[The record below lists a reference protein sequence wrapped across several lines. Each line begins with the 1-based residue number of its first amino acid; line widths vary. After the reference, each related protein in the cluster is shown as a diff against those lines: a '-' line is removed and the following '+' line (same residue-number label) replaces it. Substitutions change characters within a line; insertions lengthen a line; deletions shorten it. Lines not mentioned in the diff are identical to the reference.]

1 MANVNYLPLTEYVAV
16 YTGQV
21 PVIFIPR
28 AAVMHGHCVVCNWQ
42 GTAHRTAWYL
52 GEGNQLE
59 SWWVPVADGDILRGE
74 GPDDRQRVFLRGQ
87 PTPFVGAN
95 ALPKTPPVVPVVVGK
110 GPPAPRPAI
119 PRAAAPKAA
128 VVPARGVIMPKGPP
142 AAMIPAPA
150 MVRPKAPKAPPPA
163 AVGPPKAAVPKR
175 ALSADSGMPA
185 MKRPSRR

>member
-1 MANVNYLPLTEYVAV
+1 MVNYLPLTEYVAV

-21 PVIFIPR
+21 PVISIPR
-28 AAVMHGHCVVCNWQ
+28 AAVMQGHCVVCNWQ
-42 GTAHRTAWYL
+42 GVAHRTAWYL

-119 PRAAAPKAA
+119 PRAAAVKAA
-128 VVPARGVIMPKGPP
+128 AAAPAPGVIRPKGPP
-142 AAMIPAPA
+142 AAIVPAPA

-175 ALSADSGMPA
+175 ALSVDSGMPA